1 MGLNI
6 FWFIPTH
13 GDSRYLGTAQGGRQL
28 NHDYLKQVAQAADS
42 LGYEGVLIPTGR
54 SCEDPWVVAASLLPV
69 TQRLK
74 FLVAVRPGL
83 HQPALAA
90 RMAASFDRLSN
101 GRLLINLVTGG
112 DRAELEGDGVFLDH
126 AQRYEQSAEF
136 IRIWREILTRS
147 HEGETFDYDGQH
159 LQVKGAKLFFPPLQH
174 PHPPVYFG
182 GSSEAAHE
190 LAGEQV
196 DTYLTW
202 GEPPAEVAKKV
213 ADVRARAAKYDSP
226 HAALPPEGA
235 PSGLG
240 RPGARSG
247 RPIAFGIRLH
257 VIVRET
263 DAEAWAAAD
272 ALISKL
278 DDDVVNRAQAAF
290 AKMDSEGQ
298 RRMAALHAG
307 ARNKAPTLGADASS
321 LPPEGA
327 QTSSG
332 GRATFGRTRA
342 DLEISPNLWAG
353 VGLVRGG
360 AGTALVGDPETVAA
374 RIQEYAE
381 LGLENFIFSG
391 YPHLEEAYRFA
402 ELVFPLLPRKLREKL
417 PGPALTGPFGET
429 VANVFVPRAAQ
440 S

>member
-1 MGLNI
+1 MSLNI

-13 GDSRYLGTAQGGRQL
+13 GDSRYLGTAEGARAL

-90 RMAASFDRLSN
+90 RMAATFDRLSG

-147 HEGETFDYDGQH
+147 HHGDTFDYDGEH
-159 LQVKGAKLFFPPLQH
+159 LQVKGAKLFFPPLQQ
-174 PHPPVYFG
+174 PYPPVYFG

-190 LAGEQV
+190 LAAEQV

-213 ADVRARAAKYDSP
+213 ADVKARAAK
-226 HAALPPEGA
+226 H
-235 PSGLG
+235 G
-240 RPGARSG
+240 RTVK
-247 RPIAFGIRLH
+247 FGIRLH

-263 DAEAWAAAD
+263 EEEAWADAD
-272 ALISKL
+272 RLISRL
-278 DDDVVNRAQAAF
+278 DDEVVNKAQAAF

-307 ARNKAPTLGADASS
+307 GAK
-321 LPPEGA
+321 
-327 QTSSG
+327 
-332 GRATFGRTRA
+332 RTREA
-342 DLEISPNLWAG
+342 LEISPNLWAG

-360 AGTALVGDPETVAA
+360 AGTALVGNPQQVAA
-374 RIQEYAE
+374 RIEEYAA

-402 ELVFPLLPRKLREKL
+402 ELVFPLLSRSVQKKL
-417 PGPALTGPFGET
+417 PGQVLTGPFGET

>member
-1 MGLNI
+1 MQV

-13 GDSRYLGTAQGGRQL
+13 GDSRYLGTSEGARQVD
-28 NHDYLKQVAQAADS
+28 HDYLSQVAQAADR

-69 TQRLK
+69 TKRLK

-83 HQPALAA
+83 HQPSLAA
-90 RMAASFDRLSN
+90 RMAATFDRLSG

-126 AQRYEQSAEF
+126 AKRYEQSAEF
-136 IRIWREILTRS
+136 IRIWRELLTRS
-147 HEGETFDYDGQH
+147 HDGTPFDYEGEH
-159 LQVKGAKLFFPPLQH
+159 LSVRNSRVLFPPVQR

-190 LAGEQV
+190 LAAEQV

-202 GEPPAEVAKKV
+202 GEPPADVARKV
-213 ADVRARAAKYDSP
+213 ADVRQRAAR
-226 HAALPPEGA
+226 H
-235 PSGLG
+235 G
-240 RPGARSG
+240 RTVK
-247 RPIAFGIRLH
+247 FGIRLH

-263 DAEAWAAAD
+263 EQAAWQAAED
-272 ALISKL
+272 LISRL
-278 DDDVVNRAQAAF
+278 DDETVAKAQAAF

-307 ARNKAPTLGADASS
+307 GSK
-321 LPPEGA
+321 
-327 QTSSG
+327 
-332 GRATFGRTRA
+332 RTRA

-360 AGTALVGDPETVAA
+360 AGTALVGDPKTVAA
-374 RIQEYAE
+374 RLQEYAD
-381 LGLENFIFSG
+381 LGLDTFVLSG

-402 ELVFPLLPRKLREKL
+402 ELVFPLLPRQTQKRLA
-417 PGPALTGPFGET
+417 GNVLTGPFGEV
-429 VANVFVPRAAQ
+429 VANGILPRVSQ